1 MLNSRYSF
9 FLIFWRQ
16 LTFAFR
22 FNQKMHPS
30 FKVRDLSNTFRFSA
44 FGQIL
49 ICSMYINIVI
59 MDHFLTQALKQSVII
74 LPSKNRHYTIQHT
87 SKINNL
93 RSSLNSKE
101 TLQNF
106 LYLHKKKTQV
116 VFLFFISSNFHFSL
130 YECPGLCWHSIRKL
144 KMKVAWNEKQKTTSI
159 FFLYKYRKWSISLE
173 FKLEHKSFILE
184 VCMVCIYK
192 W

>member
-1 MLNSRYSF
+1 MSILFRKYSHPVTICKKVAKFKIFF

-49 ICSMYINIVI
+49 ICSMYINII
-59 MDHFLTQALKQSVII
+59 MDHFWTQALKQSVII

-87 SKINNL
+87 SKINDL
-93 RSSLNSKE
+93 CSSLTSE
-101 TLQNF
+101 EMLQNF
-106 LYLHKKKTQV
+106 LHLYKEKTQV
-116 VFLFFISSNFHFSL
+116 VFFVFHF
-130 YECPGLCWHSIRKL
+130 E
-144 KMKVAWNEKQKTTSI
+144 
-159 FFLYKYRKWSISLE
+159 
-173 FKLEHKSFILE
+173 
-184 VCMVCIYK
+184 
-192 W
+192 